1 MFPAISSDRSNED
14 ISNLQLKGSTAPTP
28 GLVISPSPR
37 PSSVAC
43 DPGHPGAA
51 KPRAII
57 PAKPILK
64 HRKPEPGPASS
75 EECQPG
81 PQRYYGDGNWYTNP
95 MDSSYFPTNSSYH
108 QVSVLFL
115 SCLQLQ
121 FSFCPLSVDAD
132 INCISFNKKFRI
144 LLQPSPVP
152 CQVATR
158 PCRPGT
164 VTAPPLP
171 ASSPTTRSTSSPA
184 WPRTRS
190 RPPQGFLAP
199 RSPKGAPGTAT
210 WVTWAPCPAPSPRS
224 SPGQQPRRS
233 IRCQAAPATPG
244 E

>member
-132 INCISFNKKFRI
+132 INCIFF
-144 LLQPSPVP
+144 Q
-152 CQVATR
+152 
-158 PCRPGT
+158 
-164 VTAPPLP
+164 
-171 ASSPTTRSTSSPA
+171 
-184 WPRTRS
+184 
-190 RPPQGFLAP
+190 
-199 RSPKGAPGTAT
+199 
-210 WVTWAPCPAPSPRS
+210 
-224 SPGQQPRRS
+224 
-233 IRCQAAPATPG
+233 
-244 E
+244 